1 MKRYAVVLF
10 SMITLLLILFFM
22 IQRLQIP
29 ILTNPR
35 PILEQGGP
43 LAALVSVGLLTSDV
57 FFPIPSSL
65 VMVTNGAVFGL
76 FYGTIL
82 SLLGGIGSALLGF
95 ALGRRGSPLLSRYIT
110 AEEQSRAEAL
120 LSRWGLIA
128 IIVTRPIPILAESV
142 VILAGTSSMGWRQMT
157 LAASIGLLPIAL
169 LYAVTGAFATSI
181 GSGMLAFALSIFMAG
196 VFWWASRYLDSHQ

>member
-1 MKRYAVVLF
+1 MKRYGMVLF
-10 SMITLLLILFFM
+10 SMIILLLILFFV

-29 ILTNPR
+29 ILSNPK

-43 LAALVSVGLLTSDV
+43 LAAAISVGLLTSDV
-57 FFPIPSSL
+57 LVPLPSSL

-82 SLLGGIGSALLGF
+82 SLLGGIGSAILGF

-110 AEEQSRAEAL
+110 AEEHSRAEAL
-120 LSRWGLIA
+120 LSRWGLVA

-142 VILAGTSSMGWRQMT
+142 VILAGTSSIGWCQMI
-157 LAASIGLLPIAL
+157 LASSIGLLPIAL
-169 LYAVTGAFATSI
+169 LYAATGAFAASI
-181 GSGMLAFALSIFMAG
+181 GNGMIAFALSIVMAG
-196 VFWWASRYLDSHQ
+196 VFWWATHYLNPHH